1 MKKLLSFT
9 FAILLTSLTIGCT
22 ANTQTSNNT
31 EIETPKG
38 TYNIAYISSYFLTE
52 FDKNADEAQMSLNP
66 EYHGDLYKFQSYSSG
81 YISHA
86 VQMNY
91 YCYITDWEYGK
102 NDTIILHLTD
112 GRTLQ
117 TSSNN
122 VILMYDPNLK

>member
-9 FAILLTSLTIGCT
+9 LAVLFAALTIGCT
-22 ANTQTSNNT
+22 ANTQTTNDT
-31 EIETPKG
+31 DVEAPKG
-38 TYNIAYISSYFLTE
+38 TYNIAYVNSYFLTE
-52 FDKNADEAQMSLNP
+52 FDKNADEAQMSINP
-66 EYHGDLYKFQSYSSG
+66 DYHGDLYRLQNLSSG

-91 YCYITDWEYGK
+91 YCYITDWEYSK
-102 NDTIILHLTD
+102 NDTIILYLTD

-117 TSSNN
+117 TSTNN